1 MKIIGIEPVS
11 QSRYLVRTD
20 SAESFVL
27 YKGELKKYGIH
38 EGGVLSD
45 SVYEEIVGKVLK
57 LRARKRAM
65 NLLEKADRTEK
76 ELLEKLEKD
85 GYPTLCIEDALAYV
99 RRFGYLDDDR
109 YMEVFIRGRSSKKSR
124 KEIEYLLMQKGFSRE
139 VISRKMDSM
148 MTEVNDYDAI
158 EALLRKKH
166 FDPDCDDRKKRDRI
180 IQYLM
185 RKGFRYQDICHVI
198 QIQISQ
204 DDA

>member
-1 MKIIGIEPVS
+1 MIMKVVGIEPVS
-11 QSRYLVRTD
+11 QSRYLIRTD

-27 YKGELKKYGIH
+27 YKGELKKYGIR

-45 SVYEEIVGKVLK
+45 SLYEEIIGDVLK

-65 NLLEKADRTEK
+65 NLLERADRTEG

-99 RRFGYLDDDR
+99 RKFGYLDDDR
-109 YMEVFIRGRSSKKSR
+109 YMEVFIRGKSSKKSR
-124 KEIEYLLMQKGFSRE
+124 KEIEYLLMQKGFSRD
-139 VISRKMDSM
+139 VISQKLDSM
-148 MTEVNDYDAI
+148 MSEVNDHAAI
-158 EALLRKKH
+158 EALLRKKN
-166 FDPDCDDRKKRDRI
+166 FDPACDDRKKKDKI

-198 QIQISQ
+198 QISN

>member
-1 MKIIGIEPVS
+1 MKIVGIEPVS
-11 QSRYLVRTD
+11 QSRYLIRTD

-27 YKGELKKYGIH
+27 YRGELKKYGIR

-45 SVYEEIVGKVLK
+45 SMYEEIVGDVLR
-57 LRARKRAM
+57 LRARRRAM
-65 NLLEKADRTEK
+65 NLLERADRTEG

-99 RRFGYLDDDR
+99 RKFGYLDDDR
-109 YMEVFIRGRSSKKSR
+109 YMEVFIRGKSSKKSR
-124 KEIEYLLMQKGFSRE
+124 KEIEYLLMQKGFSRD
-139 VISRKMDSM
+139 VISQKLDSM
-148 MTEVNDYDAI
+148 MSEVSDHAAI
-158 EALLRKKH
+158 EALLRKKN
-166 FDPDCDDRKKRDRI
+166 FDPNCDDRKKKDKI

-198 QIQISQ
+198 QISN

>member
-1 MKIIGIEPVS
+1 MIMKVVGIEPVS
-11 QSRYLVRTD
+11 QSRYLIRTD

-27 YKGELKKYGIH
+27 YKGELKKYGIR

-45 SVYEEIVGKVLK
+45 SMYEEIIGDVLK

-65 NLLEKADRTEK
+65 NLLERADRTEG

-99 RRFGYLDDDR
+99 RKFGYLDDDR
-109 YMEVFIRGRSSKKSR
+109 YMEVFIRGKSSKKSR
-124 KEIEYLLMQKGFSRE
+124 KEIEYLLMQKGFSRD
-139 VISRKMDSM
+139 VISQKLDSM
-148 MTEVNDYDAI
+148 MSEVNDHAAI
-158 EALLRKKH
+158 EALLRKKN
-166 FDPDCDDRKKRDRI
+166 FDPDCDDRKKKDKI

-198 QIQISQ
+198 QISN